1 MRSSLHP
8 LVAYYGTL
16 FCEMSPLF
24 FLFFSTLATL
34 LAVGCGDRRI
44 AARKTFYVG
53 RSEAASERR
62 GARREDISGDCG
74 GGLGDAA
81 NKKNNGDIALKR
93 VP

>member
-24 FLFFSTLATL
+24 FLFFSALATL

-81 NKKNNGDIALKR
+81 SSQ
-93 VP
+93 VPRRLCE